1 MTEEVKT
8 ITINDRIYNIEDLSK
23 DALNLVNDVTL
34 IQNTIK
40 DKNTEIAVYNI
51 ARETLMTELLKEIAE
66 VNSVPAEVNSVPA
79 ETTAETEVK

>member
-66 VNSVPAEVNSVPA
+66 VNSVPTEAPTEAPA
-79 ETTAETEVK
+79 EATEVK

>member
-51 ARETLMTELLKEIAE
+51 ARETLMNELLSEIKDLQ
-66 VNSVPAEVNSVPA
+66 SVSVEAP
-79 ETTAETEVK
+79 TEE

>member
-1 MTEEVKT
+1 MNEEVKT

-66 VNSVPAEVNSVPA
+66 VNSVPTEAPA
-79 ETTAETEVK
+79 ETTEVK

>member
-51 ARETLMTELLKEIAE
+51 ARETLMTELLSEIKDLQ
-66 VNSVPAEVNSVPA
+66 SVSVEAP
-79 ETTAETEVK
+79 TEE

>member
-8 ITINDRIYNIEDLSK
+8 ITINDKIYKIEDLSK
-23 DALNLVNDVTL
+23 DALNLVNDITL

-51 ARETLMTELLKEIAE
+51 ARETLMTELLNEIKD
-66 VNSVPAEVNSVPA
+66 VQSVLVEAQA
-79 ETTAETEVK
+79 ETTEVK

>member
-40 DKNTEIAVYNI
+40 DKNTEIAVYDI
-51 ARETLMTELLKEIAE
+51 ARETLMTELLKEIKD
-66 VNSVPAEVNSVPA
+66 VQSVLVEAPA
-79 ETTAETEVK
+79 ETTEVK

>member
-51 ARETLMTELLKEIAE
+51 ARETLMTELLNEIKDLQ
-66 VNSVPAEVNSVPA
+66 SVSVEAP
-79 ETTAETEVK
+79 TEE

>member
-23 DALNLVNDVTL
+23 NALNLVNDVTL
-34 IQNTIK
+34 IQNSIK

-51 ARETLMTELLKEIAE
+51 ARETLMNELLSEIKDLQ
-66 VNSVPAEVNSVPA
+66 SVSVEAP
-79 ETTAETEVK
+79 TEE

>member
-34 IQNTIK
+34 IQNSIK

-51 ARETLMTELLKEIAE
+51 ARETLMNELLSEIKDLQ
-66 VNSVPAEVNSVPA
+66 SVSVEAP
-79 ETTAETEVK
+79 TEE

>member
-8 ITINDRIYNIEDLSK
+8 ITINDKIYKIEDLSK

-34 IQNTIK
+34 IQNSIK

-51 ARETLMTELLKEIAE
+51 ARETLMTELLNEIKD
-66 VNSVPAEVNSVPA
+66 VQSVLVEASA
-79 ETTAETEVK
+79 ETTEVK